1 MRLASPS
8 ADRILEKRRQDWEK
22 THPILLGQE
31 RSLAR
36 LFRHYVQGGG
46 SQADHV
52 LKALQAKMDEVAA
65 QQGFRQSEE
74 SIFDQYGRILPECL
88 RQVCPEYI
96 DAYFDV
102 GPQDCVETH
111 ELLAAGRNEHHDE
124 SLPLP
129 LNMVLHRKLRPALNV
144 YGTTK
149 AALFVSPTAYQLCNI
164 EENWFWPSASSRT
177 L

>member
-65 QQGFRQSEE
+65 QQGFTQSEE

-88 RQVCPEYI
+88 RQVCP
-96 DAYFDV
+96 
-102 GPQDCVETH
+102 
-111 ELLAAGRNEHHDE
+111 
-124 SLPLP
+124 
-129 LNMVLHRKLRPALNV
+129 
-144 YGTTK
+144 
-149 AALFVSPTAYQLCNI
+149 
-164 EENWFWPSASSRT
+164 
-177 L
+177 